1 MNEFTYPLDWR
12 RLRTT
17 TIDFIFCVG
26 LAAISAGGMMLVGK
40 LPAKYTVTTVVD
52 TPTTKTGKPTIT
64 TTYEYAGEI
73 DANGNYKPVQ

>member
-1 MNEFTYPLDWR
+1 MNELTYPLDWR

-26 LAAISAGGMMLVGK
+26 LVAIGAGVMMLVGK
-40 LPAKYTVTTVVD
+40 LPAKNIITTVVD
-52 TPTTKTGKPTIT
+52 TPTTQTGKPTIT

-73 DANGNYKPVQ
+73 DAKGNYKPVK